1 MVPGPDFAGGGQIIT
16 PAADIAQIYA
26 GGRGSLK
33 ARARWQFEE
42 LARGQWQLVVHELP
56 PGTSGQK
63 VLEEI
68 EEITNP
74 KVKTG
79 TKSLTT
85 DQPQAK
91 AMMLNLL
98 DGVRDESGQDAAV
111 RRVMKPKTSQGAQD

>member
-1 MVPGPDFAGGGQIIT
+1 MVPGPDCAGGGQIIT
-16 PAADIAQIYA
+16 PAADIAHIYA

-42 LARGQWQLVVHELP
+42 MARGQWQLVVHELP

-74 KVKTG
+74 KVKAG
-79 TKSLTT
+79 KKSLST
-85 DQPQAK
+85 DQQQAK
-91 AMMLNLL
+91 AAMLNLL
-98 DGVRDESGQDAAV
+98 DAGRSEEH
-111 RRVMKPKTSQGAQD
+111 TSELQS